1 MKFSIE
7 DVTVYF
13 PYDNIYPEQ
22 YAYMLELKR
31 ALDARG
37 HCLLEMP
44 TGTGKTIALLSLIT
58 SYTLSKPQN
67 PVKLIYCTR
76 TVHEME
82 KTLAELKLLHNYQLQ
97 HLGPSAKILAVGLS
111 SRKNLC
117 INPRV
122 LAAENRDSVD
132 AGCRKLTASWVRAVA
147 AENPRIPTCE
157 FFEQYER
164 AGSSA
169 VLPPGVYTLQD
180 LRAFGKEKGWCPYFL
195 ARHMVQFANVVVY
208 SYQYLLDPKV
218 ASIISKE
225 MQRESVVVFDEA
237 HNIDNVC
244 IEALSVSVRRQTIEG
259 ARRNLH
265 KINQEIDKFKAT
277 DAGRLRAEYNRLVE
291 GLALRGDLRASD
303 AWLAN
308 PALPDDI
315 LKEAVPGNI
324 RRAEHFL
331 HVLRRLVQYLEG
343 RLETEN
349 LEKESPIAFVAS
361 ILNHA
366 GIDQKTLKFCYDRL
380 HSLMLTL
387 EITDTDEF
395 LHIQTICDF
404 ATLVGTY
411 ARGFSVIIEPYDER
425 MPHIPDPVLQ
435 LCCHDASL
443 AIKPVFERFQSVVIT
458 SGTLSPIDLYPRLLN
473 FNPVVS
479 RSFTMSLT
487 RDCICPMVLTRG
499 SDQLPVSTKFDMRSD
514 LGVVRNYGRLLLEM
528 ASVVPDGIVC
538 FFVSY
543 SYMDGIVNSWN
554 ENGILKEIMQ
564 HKLVFIET
572 QDVVET
578 TLALDNYRKACDCGR
593 GAVFF
598 SVARGKVAE
607 GIDFDRHYG
616 RLVIMF
622 GVPFQYT
629 LSKILLARLEYL
641 RDTFQI
647 KEGDFLTFD
656 ALRQAAQ
663 CVGRVI
669 RSKAD
674 YGMMV
679 FADKRYSRHDKRSK
693 LPGWILSHL
702 REAHLNL
709 STDMALH
716 IAREFLRKMAQPYDK
731 TGGSGNKTLLSQEDL
746 EKMMAEGK
754 MNDMLH

>member
-1 MKFSIE
+1 MKVPEEISI
-7 DVTVYF
+7 
-13 PYDNIYPEQ
+13 
-22 YAYMLELKR
+22 R
-31 ALDARG
+31 
-37 HCLLEMP
+37 C
-44 TGTGKTIALLSLIT
+44 
-58 SYTLSKPQN
+58 
-67 PVKLIYCTR
+67 
-76 TVHEME
+76 
-82 KTLAELKLLHNYQLQ
+82 
-97 HLGPSAKILAVGLS
+97 
-111 SRKNLC
+111 
-117 INPRV
+117 
-122 LAAENRDSVD
+122 
-132 AGCRKLTASWVRAVA
+132 
-147 AENPRIPTCE
+147 
-157 FFEQYER
+157 
-164 AGSSA
+164 
-169 VLPPGVYTLQD
+169 
-180 LRAFGKEKGWCPYFL
+180 
-195 ARHMVQFANVVVY
+195 
-208 SYQYLLDPKV
+208 
-218 ASIISKE
+218 
-225 MQRESVVVFDEA
+225 
-237 HNIDNVC
+237 
-244 IEALSVSVRRQTIEG
+244 VRRLRG
-259 ARRNLH
+259 R
-265 KINQEIDKFKAT
+265 FKET
-277 DAGRLRAEYNRLVE
+277 DAGRLRAEYNRLVD
-291 GLALRGDLRASD
+291 GLAQRGNLPISD
-303 AWLAN
+303 TWLSN

-324 RRAEHFL
+324 RRAEHFI

-343 RLETEN
+343 RLDTEN
-349 LEKESPIAFVAS
+349 VEKEGIVTFVSS
-361 ILNHA
+361 IGSQA

-380 HSLMLTL
+380 YSLMLTL

-395 LHIQTICDF
+395 LHVQTICDF

-411 ARGFSVIIEPYDER
+411 ARGFSIIIEPVDER

-435 LCCHDASL
+435 LSCHDASL

-528 ASVVPDGIVC
+528 VSAVPDGIVC

-554 ENGILKEIMQ
+554 ETGILKEIMQ

-641 RDTFQI
+641 RETFQI

-674 YGMMV
+674 YGMMI

-702 REAHLNL
+702 RDAHLNL

-731 TGGSGNKTLLSQEDL
+731 AGSSGRKTLLSQEDL
-746 EKMMAEGK
+746 EKMSEAN
-754 MNDMLH
+754 MNEMLY